1 MKTRLLIVLAGT
13 LALSIST
20 PARSSGASA
29 MPYPVSRPQ
38 ILVDAAKIGAP
49 ISKDVLGANM
59 AAWFDQTHPGVAAAL
74 QGSGLHLTRWPG
86 GSLSDAYHWQTATA
100 CGGGYINPN
109 STFDNFM
116 QDVAIPAHLD
126 VAVTV
131 NYGSNAA
138 CNAGG
143 DPAEAAAWVDYANNT
158 KHYGIKRW
166 TVGNENYGF
175 WEYDLHPL
183 KNDAGTYAAAVATGF
198 YPAIKTKDPTSQVG
212 IVVAGSYSPAWDSY
226 VLTHAK
232 FDFVEAHYYAQSPG
246 SESDSYLLIKAPAAV
261 AAEIAKIRGEMNA
274 AGVPKSVPIY
284 EGELNSVVGDP
295 GKQAMSIVNGLFA
308 GMATA
313 ELMKQGVPMMTWWL
327 GFGGCG
333 VGNQSKSLYGWQN
346 FGGYM
351 MLSDGTPEYG
361 CSNAQTT
368 AFGTPFPDARAFQV
382 LANFA
387 QPGNHLVT
395 VDVDPSRPLVRSY
408 AATAGTGFALLL
420 FNLDKNVRVPVN
432 VTLDHTAR
440 TSFTASSI
448 VYDKALYDQ
457 SKHGAWP
464 GPVTSSLGTVG
475 KTFSLTLTPWSMT
488 VVQLL

>member
-1 MKTRLLIVLAGT
+1 MKTRLLIVLAGA
-13 LALSIST
+13 LALSMST
-20 PARSSGASA
+20 LAPSGGALPVLSPARHA
-29 MPYPVSRPQ
+29 Q
-38 ILVDAAKIGAP
+38 IVVDAADVGAP

-59 AAWFDQTHPGVAAAL
+59 AAWFDQTHAGAAAAL
-74 QGSGLHLTRWPG
+74 QGAGLKMTRWPG
-86 GSLSDAYHWQTATA
+86 GSLSDVYHWQTSTA
-100 CGGGYINPN
+100 CAGGYINPN

-116 QDVAIPAHLD
+116 QDVALPAHLD
-126 VAVTV
+126 VAVTLD
-131 NYGSNAA
+131 YGSNAA
-138 CNAGG
+138 CTAGG

-183 KNDAGTYAAAVATGF
+183 KNDAGTYAAAVANGF
-198 YPAIKTKDPTSQVG
+198 YPAIKAKDPTSQVG

-246 SESDSYLLIKAPAAV
+246 NENDAYLLDSAPAAV
-261 AAEIAKIRGEMNA
+261 GAEVAKIRGEMNA

-284 EGELNSVVGDP
+284 VGELNSVVGNP
-295 GKQAMSIVNGLFA
+295 GKQTMSIVNGLFA

-368 AFGTPFPDARAFQV
+368 AFGTPFPSARAFQV
-382 LANFA
+382 LAQFVR
-387 QPGNHLVT
+387 PGNRLVG

-408 AATAGTGFALLL
+408 AASAGTGFALLL
-420 FNLDKNVRVPVN
+420 FNLDQNASVPVT
-432 VTLDHTAR
+432 VALGHTTR
-440 TSFTASSI
+440 SSFRATSI

-457 SKHGAWP
+457 SKNGAWP

-475 KTFSLTLTPWSMT
+475 KTFGLSLQPWSMT
-488 VVQLL
+488 VVQLK